1 MRRPHSYGLGECG
14 REDPTKI
21 RPRPR
26 QIIGGG
32 VVTLNSTKRT
42 PHSKPPAR
50 SEDLSR
56 SALVAKSHSREE
68 ARRSVSGEA
77 GPDRVLA
84 RVPLHPAWTG
94 HPDARSS
101 DRFELHHDPV
111 QPTGLTRACRS
122 NRAGHF
128 QGEGREAERGGTSS
142 DGRDDR
148 LVPTNKVRSVRICP
162 I

>member
-1 MRRPHSYGLGECG
+1 MRLALV
-14 REDPTKI
+14 
-21 RPRPR
+21 PRHHMS
-26 QIIGGG
+26 Q
-32 VVTLNSTKRT
+32 
-42 PHSKPPAR
+42 
-50 SEDLSR
+50 SR
-56 SALVAKSHSREE
+56 STIVYSIEMHQAPRERE
-68 ARRSVSGEA
+68 
-77 GPDRVLA
+77 PDRVLA